1 VGAEQTILASTGLGG
16 WLPLARAR
24 SYAEQKTTSSF
35 FFFFFL
41 ERAYPRHPHLQRG
54 GGGGGGVTKNHHHH
68 HPQAVEAK
76 APGFKTNLY

>member
-54 GGGGGGVTKNHHHH
+54 GGTKFLLLL
-68 HPQAVEAK
+68 QREAVEAK